1 MTNMVKDKVILTII
15 RIIAVLLAAY
25 SLCLVFMS
33 NFNMGN
39 LLVWLLTG
47 AVGAYSVWYRPI
59 NRWFSSGTGRVV
71 GGILLIG
78 VLIYA
83 AMLVFV
89 SVSGYTNTA
98 TGTEQAVIVLGAG
111 LRGDRPSL
119 LLRYRLDKAYEYACE
134 HPDVVV
140 ITTGGQGR
148 DETVPEGQAMR
159 DYLLAKR
166 LDPDRVLQET
176 KSTSTEEN
184 FLFARQ
190 ILLDHGMPEDAAVVY
205 VTNAF
210 HCYRAGQYARRAGFA
225 EVHALPAGISF
236 LSVLPCYL
244 REVLAVLYYWVFKTS
259 ETGPMHAMVGLL
271 SLNKKFFYK

>member
-1 MTNMVKDKVILTII
+1 MILTII
-15 RIIAVLLAAY
+15 RIITVALTAY
-25 SLCLVFMS
+25 SVGLVFMS

-39 LLVWLLTG
+39 LLVWLLT
-47 AVGAYSVWYRPI
+47 AATVGYSVWYRPI
-59 NRWFSSGTGRVV
+59 NRWFSTGVGRV
-71 GGILLIG
+71 IG
-78 VLIYA
+78 VVLLVGVLVYA
-83 AMLVFV
+83 ALLVFV
-89 SVSGYTNTA
+89 SVSGYTNLA
-98 TGTEQAVIVLGAG
+98 TGNEQVVVVLGAG

-134 HPDVVV
+134 HPDALI

-148 DETVPEGQAMR
+148 DESVPEGQAMR
-159 DYLLAKR
+159 DYLIEKG
-166 LDPDRVLQET
+166 LDPSRVLQET

-184 FLFARQ
+184 FLFTRQ
-190 ILLDHGMPEDAAVVY
+190 ILLDHGMAEDAPIVY

-210 HCYRAGQYARRAGFA
+210 HCYRAGEYARRAGFEQA
-225 EVHALPAGISF
+225 KALPAGISF

-259 ETGPMHAMVGLL
+259 QSGPMHAMVGLL

>member
-1 MTNMVKDKVILTII
+1 MFLTII
-15 RIIAVLLAAY
+15 RILAVLLAAY
-25 SLCLVFMS
+25 SIGLVFMS

-39 LLVWLLTG
+39 LLVWLLTV
-47 AVGAYSVWYRPI
+47 AVGGYSIWYRPV
-59 NRWFSSGTGRVV
+59 NRWFSTGPGRVAGV
-71 GGILLIG
+71 ILLIG
-78 VLIYA
+78 VVIYGA
-83 AMLVFV
+83 LLVFV

-134 HPDVVV
+134 HPDAIV

-159 DYLLAKR
+159 DYLIAKG

-190 ILLDHGMPEDAAVVY
+190 ILLDHGMDADGAIVY

-259 ETGPMHAMVGLL
+259 ESGPMHAMVGLL